1 MLNLSDSSADKWYQ
15 VAWND
20 DEESLL
26 NWWNKEDNGYI
37 QLAEI
42 PGGFEAL
49 ADYIAKSIVYPEQ
62 AKTDG
67 VEGKVFVQFIVE
79 PDGSIGDVTLLRGIG
94 GGCDEEALRVI
105 KAMPQWKPAQF
116 KGKPARSRFQIPI
129 NFVLK

>member
-1 MLNLSDSSADKWYQ
+1 MLNLDDSIADKWFQ

-20 DEESLL
+20 EESLL
-26 NWWNKEDNGYI
+26 LNWFNEEDNGYI

-62 AKTDG
+62 AKIDG
-67 VEGKVFVQFIVE
+67 VEGKVFVQLIVE
-79 PDGSIGDVTLLRGIG
+79 ADGSIGDVTLLRGIG

-105 KAMPQWKPAQF
+105 KAMPQWKPARF
-116 KGKPARSRFQIPI
+116 KGKPTRSRFQIPLY
-129 NFVLK
+129 FVLK